1 MAEPASIILLVIGI
15 FSERVDVL
23 LVAALFALVSNVDI
37 RINIKKGGNKDDG

>member
-1 MAEPASIILLVIGI
+1 MAELVSILLVVIGI

-37 RINIKKGGNKDDG
+37 RIDIKKGGDNHDG

>member
-1 MAEPASIILLVIGI
+1 MAEFVSILLVVIGI

-37 RINIKKGGNKDDG
+37 RIDIKKGGDNHDG